1 MQNSQGDN
9 RKNILNKLDGLPK
22 KSTFPKTN
30 IDNYDEE
37 LEQAFSTNLNEKNIF
52 KGINLKEKTVEF
64 VDPSEKVVVNEL
76 CSESV
81 KSFNGDPTSITKN
94 LMQSNSNDLSHDATK
109 PQANQTLYANNSD
122 QSSLEK
128 WVKQVAT
135 FTPYDIEDVWKSEDS
150 NEDDCTCESMYTETT
165 SSSFIF
171 HEINRGNWSW
181 CSAWSPDGNYLA
193 IGTENHGLAII
204 DTISTSVWKV
214 IHDSRLKTNGN
225 RKTSTSSIRHIAWGN
240 EFIAVGGTSDSVSI
254 IEPSGLFP
262 TVHIIRGTGYVN
274 QLSWRNNSSV
284 LAIASRDDQCM
295 LVGIKSYLNN
305 ADQLGGK
312 GLNQVVMSQILLTID
327 TADWVTAVSF
337 SPDGSFLA
345 LGDRRGK
352 LFIYYYEEKGDEVSM
367 RLIKKIQFNGSI
379 LDVAWSAIGDKVFIG
394 GEDFRCTVIGAADWK
409 ILNKTK
415 RDRWVQFVSP
425 ALSGTHVI
433 LGGGSPQ
440 CAMHC
445 EVDNFKLMKLIK
457 PFDGLVLSAKW
468 HPKDHFLSMSGQDP
482 KLVIMETNVTRY
494 VPNKCIRSVHS
505 VVAMDI
511 SICGKILIIGNSQGV
526 ITFFDISQSGIVI
539 LYEVVF
545 AGDDIRTI
553 RTSPDGN
560 YVAIGGSN
568 NMLMLVKTHKDTSRG
583 QDSSKITSRF
593 SIQKIKRGVDNI
605 NSISFS
611 PCSTM
616 LTLSGLKAY
625 VFRIATSEFQCI
637 HELDTGSETVLTTEW
652 SPDGRLLAMIGI
664 NQDLRICYGPNE
676 QWKIILK
683 LERKFG
689 GATLAWAPTVSSD
702 LHYLAYGEENVVKIL
717 EIRTQ
722 EVTWE
727 NILEIPRSGIIVD
740 LSWNDNGLLAV
751 GFSNG
756 YVVIVDLAYLQSGR
770 AVNEMD
776 YNWQRQ
782 GITCLTE
789 IRNNKSNVSMAS
801 VQWISNEKSSSN
813 VLALGSNVGFEMIDL
828 SPRHALSNNSNEQ
841 E

>member
-1 MQNSQGDN
+1 MIDPNEE
-9 RKNILNKLDGLPK
+9 NICR
-22 KSTFPKTN
+22 
-30 IDNYDEE
+30 
-37 LEQAFSTNLNEKNIF
+37 
-52 KGINLKEKTVEF
+52 GINLKEKTVEF
-64 VDPSEKVVVNEL
+64 LDPSEKIVVNES
-76 CSESV
+76 CSESL
-81 KSFNGDPTSITKN
+81 KSFNGDTANSTNTRIRSIS
-94 LMQSNSNDLSHDATK
+94 SNLSHDATNT
-109 PQANQTLYANNSD
+109 QSNQTVDANNPV

-135 FTPYDIEDVWKSEDS
+135 FTTYDIEDVWKSEES
-150 NEDDCTCESMYTETT
+150 NDDDCVCESMYIETT

-181 CSAWSPDGNYLA
+181 CTAWSPDGNYLA
-193 IGTENHGLAII
+193 VGTENHGLAVI
-204 DTISTSVWKV
+204 DTVSTSVWKV
-214 IHDSRLKTNGN
+214 IHDSRLKTNGSK
-225 RKTSTSSIRHIAWGN
+225 KTSTSSIRYIAWGN
-240 EFIAVGGTSDSVSI
+240 EFIAIGGTSDSVSI
-254 IEPSGLFP
+254 IEPSGSFP
-262 TVHIIRGTGYVN
+262 IVHIIRGTGYVN

-312 GLNQVVMSQILLTID
+312 GLNQVVMSQILLTIN

-345 LGDRRGK
+345 LSDRRGK
-352 LFIYYYEEKGDEVSM
+352 LFIYYYVEEGDEVSM

-379 LDVAWSAIGDKVFIG
+379 LDVAWSAVGDKLFIG
-394 GEDFRCTVIGAADWK
+394 GEDYKCTVIGAPDWK

-425 ALSGTHVI
+425 ASSGTHVI

-445 EVDNFKLMKLIK
+445 DVDNFKLMKLIK
-457 PFDGLVLSAKW
+457 PFNGLILSAKW
-468 HPKDHFLSMSGQDP
+468 HPTDQFLSMTGQDT
-482 KLVIMETNVTRY
+482 KLAIMETNVTRY
-494 VPNKCIRSVHS
+494 VPNRCIRSVHS

-511 SICGKILIIGNSQGV
+511 STCGKILIIGNSKGV
-526 ITFFDISQSGIVI
+526 ITFFDISQSEIVI

-568 NMLMLVKTHKDTSRG
+568 NMLMLVKIHKNTPRG
-583 QDSSKITSRF
+583 QDTSKIMSRF
-593 SIQKIKRGVDNI
+593 SIQKIKRDVDNI

-625 VFRIATSEFQCI
+625 VYRIATSEFQCI
-637 HELDTGSETVLTTEW
+637 HELDIDSEPVLATEW
-652 SPDGRLLAMIGI
+652 SPDGSLLAMIGV
-664 NQDLRICYGPNE
+664 NQDLRICYGPDE

-727 NILEIPRSGIIVD
+727 NILEIPRFGIIVD

-756 YVVIVDLAYLQSGR
+756 CVVIVDLAYLQSGR

-789 IRNNKSNVSMAS
+789 IRNNKNNVSMAS
-801 VQWISNEKSSSN
+801 VQWISNENDTSN
-813 VLALGSNVGFEMIDL
+813 VLALGCNIGFEMIDL